1 MRIVESCE
9 TCLYDKQVERA
20 KALKEEKKREAY
32 LSEVKAA
39 LTDRAE
45 NDSAPYMVY
54 VFNKIFSKYSEN
66 RDSYSDVKKEYNDL
80 VMGMETEIAE
90 KIKASD
96 DPLKTAMVYARI
108 GNYIDY
114 GAMNHVDKD
123 AFLALL
129 EEDRESGFNQ
139 KVYESFCEKCRQGK
153 TFLLL
158 CDNCGEIVLDKLFI
172 RQLKE
177 QFPHLE
183 VFAMVRGQEVLNDA
197 TMEDAVYCGLDKEAK
212 LISSGIGLAGTVA
225 GMLSPEAREVLDRAD
240 VVLAKGQG
248 NYESMAGYRENVFY
262 SFLCK
267 CDLFTARFHVP
278 RFTGMFVEG
287 YGVSV

>member
-9 TCLYDKQVERA
+9 KCLYGKQVERA
-20 KALKEEKKREAY
+20 KALKEEEKRKAY

-39 LTDRAE
+39 LTGRAE

-66 RDSYSDVKKEYNDL
+66 RDSYLNVKKEYNDL
-80 VMGMETEIAE
+80 VMGMEAEIAE

-123 AFLALL
+123 AFLTLL

-139 KVYESFCEKCRQGK
+139 EVYESFCGKCRQGK

-172 RQLKE
+172 RQLKRR
-177 QFPHLE
+177 FPHLE

-197 TMEDAVYCGLDKEAK
+197 TIEDAVYCGLDKEAM

-225 GMLSPEAREVLDRAD
+225 GMLNPEAREVLDRAD

-248 NYESMAGYRENVFY
+248 NYESMAGYRGNTFY

-267 CDLFTARFHVP
+267 CDLFTTRFHVP
-278 RFTGMFVEG
+278 KFTGMFVEG
-287 YGVSV
+287 YGV